1 MEEQLLNLIK
11 ESAQDAVVNNPE
23 VPNDKNEAVMQ
34 EAASSITGGLKQA
47 LAGGGFQDVLKTLG
61 GKADATGANP
71 VVQNISGGFID
82 NLMKK
87 FGLSSQTA
95 QSIASSLIP
104 MVIGKLVHKT
114 NDPGDSNF
122 SLGSIF
128 GSLTGGKSSGLNLE
142 GMLQSLGGGGLDKDH
157 DGDVDFNDVTQMI
170 SGAVSGQGSQGG
182 GVQGG
187 GILDSLKGMLGG
199 K

>member
-23 VPNDKNEAVMQ
+23 VPNEKNDAVMQ

-61 GKADATGANP
+61 GKADASGDNP
-71 VVQNISGGFID
+71 VVQNISGGFVD

-87 FGLSSQTA
+87 FGLSGQSA

-104 MVIGKLVHKT
+104 MVMGKLAHKT
-114 NDPGDSNF
+114 NDPGDSQFDLGGIF
-122 SLGSIF
+122 SH
-128 GSLTGGKSSGLNLE
+128 LTGGKTSGLNLE

-157 DGDVDFNDVTQMI
+157 DGDVDFKDVTQMI
-170 SGAVSGQGSQGG
+170 SGAVQGGQGSQGG
-182 GVQGG
+182 GG
-187 GILDSLKGMLGG
+187 GIMDTLKGMLGG

>member
-11 ESAQDAVVNNPE
+11 ESAQDVVVNNPE

-61 GKADATGANP
+61 GKADATGNNP
-71 VVQNISGGFID
+71 VVQNISGGFIA
-82 NLMKK
+82 NLMQK

-104 MVIGKLVHKT
+104 MVMSKLVHKT

-122 SLGSIF
+122 SLGNIF
-128 GSLTGGKSSGLNLE
+128 GSLTGGKTSGLNLE
-142 GMLQSLGGGGLDKDH
+142 GMLQSLGGGLDKDH

-170 SGAVSGQGSQGG
+170 SGAVSSQKAQGG
-182 GVQGG
+182 GAQGG

-199 K
+199 